1 MTNEY
6 MKLNGQACSKCGK
19 YIGLAIG
26 KERLCKGCKNFCE
39 SVLSKIKPVE
49 IGCKGGCNVK

>member
-1 MTNEY
+1 MIPIEFKT
-6 MKLNGQACSKCGK
+6 GK

>member
-1 MTNEY
+1 MATNEH
-6 MKLNGQACSKCGK
+6 MKKNGQACSRCGK

-26 KERLCKGCKNFCE
+26 KERLCKVCK
-39 SVLSKIKPVE
+39 LLKPVK